1 MPDIG
6 DLFEADDEG
15 VVIAVS
21 AVPGAGRSEI
31 VGRHGDALKV
41 RVAVPPEK
49 GKANEAI
56 VALLAHELGVPASTV
71 SLVSGATGRAKRF
84 RVDGVDVDTAT
95 DLLEGIVAANG
106 RRGPAGKGFR

>member
-1 MPDIG
+1 MPDIEA
-6 DLFEADDEG
+6 LLTADDEG

-49 GKANEAI
+49 GKANDAI
-56 VALLAHELGVPASTV
+56 AALLAHAIGVAPSAV
-71 SLVSGATGRAKRF
+71 PLVSGATGRAKRF
-84 RVDGVDVDTAT
+84 RVAGVELDVVS
-95 DLLEGIVAANG
+95 DLLEQPVAANG
-106 RRGPAGKGFR
+106 RKGPAGKGHR